1 MDKLIAE
8 KWVAALRSGEYKQ
21 GKGVLHNQDTN
32 TYCCLG
38 VLCDLFVKE
47 KNIKDT
53 YCQQRMLSDTSIVTV
68 FGDSTGTLPSDVR
81 HWAWIGDDN
90 GQFKYNKPIP
100 SSNGTA
106 YFNDEDT
113 CLLTSMNDGEYGHDF
128 TFEEIANIIEE
139 QWRQL

>member
-21 GKGVLHNQDTN
+21 GKGVLHNQDSN

-47 KNIKDT
+47 KNIRDA
-53 YCQQRMLSDTSIVTV
+53 YCQQRMLSDSSLVTV
-68 FGDSTGTLPSDVR
+68 FDDSTGTLPRSVR
-81 HWAWIGDDN
+81 DWSGVSDDN
-90 GQFKYNKPIP
+90 GQFKYDKPIP
-100 SSNGTA
+100 SRDTS
-106 YFNDEDT
+106 YFRDEQT

>member
-21 GKGVLHNQDTN
+21 GKGVLHNQDSN

-47 KNIKDT
+47 KNIRDA
-53 YCQQRMLSDTSIVTV
+53 YCQQRMLSDSSLVTA
-68 FGDSTGTLPSDVR
+68 FDGTTGTLPRDVR
-81 HWAWIGDDN
+81 YWSGISDDN
-90 GQFKYNKPIP
+90 GQFQYDKPIP
-100 SSNGTA
+100 SRDTS
-106 YFNDEDT
+106 YFRDEQT